1 MEYPLEAKL
10 IAKVRENIMN
20 YKRILTIQDISCVG
34 QCSLT
39 VALPILSACGVETA
53 ILPST
58 VLSNHTA
65 FPKFTVNDLTDDMP
79 NISAQWKELGLDFEA
94 LYTGYLGSSKQIDIV
109 KSIIRDNLKSG
120 AKVIVD
126 PAMADNG
133 ALYYGFD
140 QAYVE
145 EMNKLMADA
154 DFILPNMT
162 EACFMTGTPYRAE
175 YDEAFLLEIMEKLQK
190 ITKGVIIMTGASFSP
205 EKSGVAI
212 YHNGSIQYYTH
223 EKREKSCHG
232 TGDVFASAFT
242 GALMNGFTALESS
255 KIAADFV
262 VDCIDE
268 TAKLDNHW
276 YGVAFEPSLGQLAG
290 KVVK

>member
-1 MEYPLEAKL
+1 
-10 IAKVRENIMN
+10 MN

-39 VALPILSACGVETA
+39 VALPVLSACGVETA

-94 LYTGYLGSSKQIDIV
+94 IYTGYLGSSKQIDIV
-109 KSIIRDNLKSG
+109 KNIIKNNLREG
-120 AKVIVD
+120 APVIVD

-133 ALYYGFD
+133 ELYYGFD

-145 EMNKLMADA
+145 EMNKLMAEA
-154 DFILPNMT
+154 DYILPNMT
-162 EACFMTGTPYRAE
+162 EACFMTGTPYVSE
-175 YDEAFLLEIMEKLQK
+175 YDEVILLEIMEKLQK
-190 ITKGVIIMTGASFSP
+190 ITKGVIVMTGVAFSP
-205 EKSGVAI
+205 DKSGVAI
-212 YHNGSIQYYTH
+212 YHNGDIRYYTH
-223 EKREKSCHG
+223 EKRAKSCHG

-242 GALMNGFTALESS
+242 GALVNGFDTFEAS

-262 VDCIDE
+262 VDCIDD
-268 TAKLDNHW
+268 TMKLENHW
-276 YGVAFEPSLGQLAG
+276 YGVAFEPGLGKLAG
-290 KVVK
+290 RVVKRA